1 MEMTLGNHLTLE
13 DLPKPGETIYLDGFI
28 SKHATETLNIASMQ
42 TVTGKDVAVWAQVS
56 TLDTEAVIVI
66 DESSELFSVAVKDL
80 GGKPL
85 KEGIGYLWSDAI
97 LGGNGDGSIINAFT
111 AAGIVIY

>member
-66 DESSELFSVAVKDL
+66 DESPELFSVTVKDL
-80 GGKPL
+80 EGEPL
-85 KEGIGYLWSDAI
+85 KKGIGNFPDEYGLTATVVKYNTQEEHPFYY
-97 LGGNGDGSIINAFT
+97 GG
-111 AAGIVIY
+111 

>member
-13 DLPKPGETIYLDGFI
+13 DLPKPGETIYFDGFI

-42 TVTGKDVAVWAQVS
+42 TVTH
-56 TLDTEAVIVI
+56 
-66 DESSELFSVAVKDL
+66 
-80 GGKPL
+80 
-85 KEGIGYLWSDAI
+85 GIGYLWSDAI

>member
-1 MEMTLGNHLTLE
+1 MGATIFNSLTLK
-13 DLPKPGETIYLDGFI
+13 DLPKPGETIHLDGFI

-66 DESSELFSVAVKDL
+66 DESPELFSAAVKDL
-80 GGKPL
+80 EGEPL
-85 KEGIGYLWSDAI
+85 KEGIGNFPDEYGLTATVVKYNTQEDHPFYY
-97 LGGNGDGSIINAFT
+97 GG
-111 AAGIVIY
+111 

>member
-1 MEMTLGNHLTLE
+1 MTLGNHLALE
-13 DLPKPGETIYLDGFI
+13 DLPKPGETINLDGFI

-66 DESSELFSVAVKDL
+66 DESPELFSVTVKDL
-80 GGKPL
+80 
-85 KEGIGYLWSDAI
+85 EGNLSRKA
-97 LGGNGDGSIINAFT
+97 S
-111 AAGIVIY
+111 GIFQMNTD

>member
-13 DLPKPGETIYLDGFI
+13 DLPKPGETINLDGFI

-56 TLDTEAVIVI
+56 TFDTEAVIVI
-66 DESSELFSVAVKDL
+66 DESPELFSVTVKDL
-80 GGKPL
+80 EGKPL
-85 KEGIGYLWSDAI
+85 KEGIGNFPDEYGLTATVVKYNTQEDHPFYY
-97 LGGNGDGSIINAFT
+97 GG
-111 AAGIVIY
+111 